1 MAALKNQLRTL
12 WVLPFFFLP
21 PEVMAADSAPLVRVF
36 GPRVAEGRVSSQKH
50 PATPLLEDGTP
61 LLPTLLA
68 PQDLPPLLPGLTGQR
83 IQAYGHRPPDRYG
96 RLPVQIV
103 LPDAGGRWWQADI
116 IGAGLARVWSNGPT
130 DATLTAL
137 LSQEDEAR
145 HQRRGRWQEPDW
157 QPVCA
162 GQPEA
167 LRTGAFALI
176 QGQVRRATL
185 RQGTLWLDF
194 GADWRTDTSA
204 TLPATVLKAL
214 PKGWRA
220 AAFWPGQTVEIRGWV
235 QGGPRLDL
243 TGPGQIRLLPP
254 GSQPCP
260 ENRQKN

>member
-1 MAALKNQLRTL
+1 MFLH
-12 WVLPFFFLP
+12 FFLP
-21 PEVMAADSAPLVRVF
+21 CSGMAAPSASPVPVF
-36 GPRVAEGRVSSQKH
+36 GPPLVEGHVSTQKN
-50 PATPLLEDGTP
+50 PGAAVLDDGTL
-61 LLPTLLA
+61 LLPALLA
-68 PQDLPPLLPGLTGQR
+68 PQDLAPLLPGLTGQR
-83 IQAYGHRPPDRYG
+83 IQAHGSGEKDRHG
-96 RLPVQIV
+96 RLPVQII

-116 IGAGLARVWSNGPT
+116 TAAGLARVWSNGPA

-137 LSQEDEAR
+137 LTQEDEAR
-145 HQRRGRWQEPDW
+145 HRRRGRWQEPEW

-162 GQPEA
+162 GQPDA

-204 TLPATVLKAL
+204 TLPAAVLKAL
-214 PKGWRA
+214 PKDWRA

-243 TGPGQIRLLPP
+243 TGPGQIRLLPA
-254 GSQPCP
+254 GSPPCP